1 MEDFTYEGDG
11 GASRQDDPDTSHDA
25 AQSIRVTHLE
35 DVVLRALFDAGREG
49 LTTFELVD
57 VTGLSLVTVSPRLR
71 PLVRKGRAYDSGQRR
86 ENPAT
91 GRRAIV
97 WRSSFNK
104 DAQSGQIASEVR
116 CDASPFG
123 L

>member
-1 MEDFTYEGDG
+1 MEDFTYEGEGDG
-11 GASRQDDPDTSHDA
+11 GARQDDPDTSHDA

-35 DVVLRALFDAGREG
+35 DVVLRALCDAGKEG

-71 PLVRKGRAYDSGQRR
+71 LLVRKGRAYDSGHRL

-97 WRSSFNK
+97 WCSSFKK
-104 DAQSGQIASEVR
+104 DAQSGQIESEVR
-116 CDASPFG
+116 CVA
-123 L
+123 